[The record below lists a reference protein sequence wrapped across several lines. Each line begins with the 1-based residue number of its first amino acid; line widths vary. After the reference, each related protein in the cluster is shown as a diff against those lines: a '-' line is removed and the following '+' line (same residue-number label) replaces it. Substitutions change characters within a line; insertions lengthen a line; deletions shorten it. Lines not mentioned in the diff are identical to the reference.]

1 MLDIIRCLCSSSNNN
16 NNNNNN
22 INNNE
27 TEADQP
33 GPAQLVGVQ
42 SAPLP
47 SPGLEVNTPALCQHP
62 QVARHHGDLVQ
73 LLARGREHGYQGLP
87 ADIQL
92 EEGLRRWPE

>member
-1 MLDIIRCLCSSSNNN
+1 MKVQAISIMWFIRCDSASFD
-16 NNNNNN
+16 
-22 INNNE
+22 NNNE

-62 QVARHHGDLVQ
+62 QVAR
-73 LLARGREHGYQGLP
+73 EHGYQGLP